1 MYGNLHITYK
11 KTLQKALQK
20 KFQSLQLIEILEN
33 FTNEDSSKNKVES
46 NNESKEELGDVN
58 DRSNEKEGSSK
69 TKQWHCKKC
78 GQLGYYQK
86 NCNA

>member
-58 DRSNEKEGSSK
+58 DRSNEKQVLILIHDFVFLITDDIGI
-69 TKQWHCKKC
+69 
-78 GQLGYYQK
+78 
-86 NCNA
+86 